1 LLTKKN
7 SDQFINFYAICFIA
21 NYAWLFYNGL
31 TFSTF
36 NPIFFTNA
44 LDFTTNFLLITN
56 VQHAIIN
63 STLLRVILDL
73 LFFIL
78 PLLLVYSH
86 YYLIKFRPTI
96 AIINSLFNLFYCIL
110 LSIFTF
116 TTTQQCMPWVLIPLV
131 FCCINIEKFTALIQI
146 FRWVFISIFL
156 SAGLWK
162 LAAGSIFI
170 TEHMSAVLLHQ
181 HAISFL
187 DGKENKIISAL
198 IQYKNL
204 AHFFYI
210 AAFFAEVSFLIGF
223 FTTKYD
229 RYLISAFSAFILL
242 DYFFM
247 EINYFSWIAFIGFLY
262 FGNNQHKKS
271 SIQ

>member
-73 LFFIL
+73 LFFTL

-146 FRWVFISIFL
+146 FRWVFLSIFL

-162 LAAGSIFI
+162 LATGSIFN
-170 TEHMSAVLLHQ
+170 TEHMSAVLLDQ
-181 HAISFL
+181 HAQAFL
-187 DGKENKIISAL
+187 DGNENKIITTL
-198 IQYKNL
+198 IQHKYL
-204 AHFFYI
+204 AHFLYI
-210 AAFFAEVSFLIGF
+210 GAFLAEVSFIIGL
-223 FTTKYD
+223 FTIKYD
-229 RYLISAFSAFILL
+229 RYLIIPFCIFILL
-242 DYFFM
+242 DYALM
-247 EINYFSWIAFIGFLY
+247 EINYFSWIVFIGLLF
-262 FGNNQHKKS
+262 FKNKEPQKIS
-271 SIQ
+271 TQ